1 MPKIAETIQAF
12 DLGNEVSA
20 ALTPPVSAVIFAPPA
35 DRPVPAARLADVVDS
50 VDTTVYSAES
60 ANVVPPTAIRP
71 QLPRA
76 LPVGVAASSLSRIE
90 VMVLRDGTVESVKL
104 LPGARPTVKDGMLL
118 SAAKTWRF
126 APASKDGVP
135 VRYRK
140 TIWIVA
146 E

>member
-1 MPKIAETIQAF
+1 
-12 DLGNEVSA
+12 
-20 ALTPPVSAVIFAPPA
+20 
-35 DRPVPAARLADVVDS
+35 
-50 VDTTVYSAES
+50 VYSAEFP
-60 ANVVPPTAIRP
+60 NVVPPTAIRP

-76 LPVGVAASSLSRIE
+76 LPAGLAAANLSRIE
-90 VMVLRDGTVESVKL
+90 LMVERDGTVESVKL
-104 LPGARPTVKDGMLL
+104 LPGSRPTVKDGMLL

-146 E
+146 D